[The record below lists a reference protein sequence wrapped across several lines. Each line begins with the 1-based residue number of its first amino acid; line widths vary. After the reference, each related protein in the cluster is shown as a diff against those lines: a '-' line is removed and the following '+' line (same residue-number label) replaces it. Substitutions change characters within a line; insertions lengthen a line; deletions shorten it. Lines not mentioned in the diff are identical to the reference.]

1 MSDIKC
7 PPPRQLQHDETLASL
22 EQFKNSFMLFYKRSK
37 DLKELFRPGASW
49 DPNRQHY
56 GLRDTTEDGRVT
68 VPAEEK
74 ADNLELVLTQL
85 GSHLPFPFLTPKF
98 LKETRNWQDAFNIL
112 HQHYGVL
119 PSQKSFLQYSDL
131 KKKHDES
138 PLTYYVR
145 ANVPSFSQSS
155 SSCRCHSPWHHQQCC
170 RCNVD

>member
-56 GLRDTTEDGRVT
+56 GLTDTTVEGRVT

-98 LKETRNWQDAFNIL
+98 PQRDEELAGCVQYPPSTLWSVTFPEIL
-112 HQHYGVL
+112 
-119 PSQKSFLQYSDL
+119 
-131 KKKHDES
+131 S
-138 PLTYYVR
+138 PI
-145 ANVPSFSQSS
+145 
-155 SSCRCHSPWHHQQCC
+155 
-170 RCNVD
+170 